1 MKPNLINLKN
11 FGFEIDNS
19 LRKKYS
25 ESKHILLNE
34 KSAEALL
41 KAKNNLPKNYNLKI
55 KDGFRTLAEQKRIVK
70 NSEKEFKKSHP
81 KNWKNLLKIYTGG
94 YEELKL
100 KKFSFMNHRSGNAVD
115 LTSTKNKKNFRGN
128 SLSSPLRRSKMRN
141 INSEENKKEL
151 NLGGVKLNEK
161 DKLNYYEN
169 KSKLSSVEKKIKQ
182 NRKLLRKIMTKF
194 GFKSCRLEWWHWGFG
209 K

>member
-1 MKPNLINLKN
+1 MTQNLINLKD

-25 ESKHILLNE
+25 ESKNILLN
-34 KSAEALL
+34 KKPAEALL
-41 KAKNNLPKNYNLKI
+41 KAKNNLPKNYNFKI
-55 KDGFRTLAEQKRIVK
+55 KDGFRTLAEQKRIVQ

-81 KNWKNLLKIYTGG
+81 ENWEKFLKIYTGG

-100 KKFSFMNHRSGNAVD
+100 KKFSFMNHRSGNSVD
-115 LTSTKNKKNFRGN
+115 LTITK
-128 SLSSPLRRSKMRN
+128 
-141 INSEENKKEL
+141 NKKEL
-151 NLGGVKLNEK
+151 NLGGVQLNEK

-169 KSKLSSVEKKIKQ
+169 KTNLSSVEKKIKG
-182 NRKLLRKIMTKF
+182 NRKLLKNVMTKF
-194 GFKSCRLEWWHWGFG
+194 GFKPYKLEWWHWGFG